1 MKKLSIVII
10 LIALLATISFRSHVS
25 GSEMDTSISSKA
37 LYDETNT
44 YDYLYDSLD
53 LKGYINKPTGSKEK
67 NLIGDVFKS
76 DYRYNIKQRNE
87 NKVLNTTPITV
98 FTPGLGTMAEGWS
111 GNLNSKGKMV
121 FGYNS
126 KSIITRM
133 YNDYFNTDCNV
144 ISMKASMLNISF
156 YLLNDGVRQKNVA
169 YVLNKA
175 SRLLFSNFD
184 FSKPTIV
191 VFETEQISESNDYV
205 YTQFNYAIST
215 LLYEYKK
222 YLGALPKLNLVGH
235 SRGGLIN
242 LMYMLDH
249 PDLVNSVFSIG
260 TPYFGSTSASVDMM
274 FGGNVGGDS
283 LGEKDIINSDVY
295 LKYYNRYNDNISLYE
310 NIDIHMI
317 GGYSDLTYLPKMF
330 TKGFFVEKNGE
341 ELGNTT
347 AFLVGVAL
355 YYLTLNRIKH
365 PTFLKKVLANII
377 STIDLNIKVDDLCE
391 LLYSNIEVPYFYN
404 DGLVD
409 LVSQIGKNS
418 AIQSVFYRGDN
429 IHLKTKCFTYG
440 NSDLLNTSQY
450 NIPVVHNIECYDNEI
465 INYILSNIKCEDSN
479 YNLKPYNI
487 RLINDSEC
495 YITAYNRKS
504 NDSEI
509 VIPESYEG
517 YSVVG
522 IDSGAFS
529 EVNNNMPNLRKI
541 TMPKSIRVLKG
552 GALEGIE
559 GLNEIDLNSVENIEE
574 GAITNLVSLN
584 NINIPSSVNYIGVDN
599 FYNCPMLNNINVNIS
614 NEKFSSIDGVLY
626 SKNCETL
633 VYYPEGKDNK
643 TYTIDNRTLNI
654 NDRAFYNNKFLEEI
668 NLSNTKSI
676 GKEAFKDCKSL
687 NNVISKK
694 AESMY
699 YNSFFNTPYERCDD
713 YIIVGKCL
721 YKCNSDDKEEKIL
734 MIDKSVSK
742 IISYAFVDTYAKE
755 IDISE
760 NTYVIEENA
769 FSGLDNLMVVVEGE
783 TKIKG
788 DTSNLFRLYIS
799 QKFADYYYNSDDS
812 KIDNSKIYCL
822 DTLNGDDC
830 MPVST
835 HEYNVVLSYIDPNG
849 VKQTTVTKVGM
860 TNGEFIYKFTS
871 PIEKPVYVDSMYYS
885 NGLMNKYY
893 ENDIIYLTND
903 ISFEICYDLHVY
915 SISYISNIKIDNA
928 DLVRTFTYYDEI
940 HLKTISIPDYDFVG
954 WYKDTSYTQLVE
966 TIKYE
971 SCDLTLFAKY
981 RLNVTYGRLKE
992 YKITDSGRFKNKYDA
1007 INIEELCGF
1016 SPLRLR
1022 MQGFNVVHLE
1032 ISIKGKLID
1041 NGNQYIYVYGQREN
1055 NDKYE
1060 LGAFTIECED
1070 SEKTFKLE
1078 LDITLID
1085 ISYSGEIY
1093 ILYDASGKGDD
1104 DWKNYNLSV
1113 NITSNHDHFGQYMA
1127 YSI

>member
-25 GSEMDTSISSKA
+25 GSEMDTSVSSKA

-53 LKGYINKPTGSKEK
+53 LKGYINKPKGSEEK
-67 NLIGDVFKS
+67 DLIGDVFKS
-76 DYRYNIKQRNE
+76 NYRYNIKQRNE
-87 NKVLNTTPITV
+87 NKVLDTTPITV

-144 ISMKASMLNISF
+144 ILMQTFVHYTFF
-156 YLLNDGVRQKNVA
+156 YLNNNEIAGKLVTYNKSESLN
-169 YVLNKA
+169 
-175 SRLLFSNFD
+175 FSEYD

-191 VFETEQISESNDYV
+191 VFETYQNSESNDYV

-274 FGGNVGGDS
+274 FGGNEGGNS
-283 LGEKDIINSDVY
+283 LGEKDIINSNVY

-317 GGYSDLTYLPKMF
+317 GGYSDLSYLPKMF
-330 TKGFFVEKNGE
+330 TKGFFVEKNGKA
-341 ELGNTT
+341 LGNTT
-347 AFLVGVAL
+347 AVLVGLAL
-355 YYLTLNRIKH
+355 YYLTLHRIK
-365 PTFLKKVLANII
+365 PSTFLKKVLANII

-391 LLYSNIEVPYFYN
+391 LLYSNIDVPYFYN

-418 AIQSVFYRGDN
+418 AIQTRFYRGDN
-429 IHLKTKCFTYG
+429 IHIKKKMFTWF
-440 NSDLLNTSQY
+440 NSDLLNTSKY
-450 NIPVVHNIECYDNEI
+450 DLPVVHNIECYDNEI

-541 TMPKSIRVLKG
+541 TMPKSIKVLKG
-552 GALEGIE
+552 GTLEGIE

-574 GAITNLVSLN
+574 GAITNLINLN

-599 FYNCPMLNNINVNIS
+599 FYNCPMLNNINVNIL

-643 TYTIDNRTLNI
+643 TYIIDNRTLNI

-687 NNVISKK
+687 NNVISKE
-694 AESMY
+694 AEYMY
-699 YNSFFNTPYERCDD
+699 YNSFLNTPYERCDD

-721 YKCNSDDKEEKIL
+721 YKCNSDDEEEIL
-734 MIDKSVSK
+734 MIDKSVRK
-742 IISYAFVDTYAKE
+742 IISYAFVDTNAKE

-760 NTYVIEENA
+760 NTYLIEENA
-769 FSGLDNLMVVVEGE
+769 FSGLDNLMVFVEGKTE
-783 TKIKG
+783 IKG
-788 DTSNLFRLYIS
+788 DTSNLFKLYIS
-799 QKFADYYYNSDDS
+799 QKFADYYNSSDN
-812 KIDNSKIYCL
+812 IDNSKIYCL
-822 DTLNGDDC
+822 DTLNGNDC

-835 HEYNVVLSYIDPNG
+835 HKYNVVLSYIDPNG
-849 VKQTTVTKVGM
+849 VKQTTVTSVGM
-860 TNGEFIYKFTS
+860 INGEFIYKFTS

-893 ENDIIYLTND
+893 ENDIIYLSND
-903 ISFEICYDLHVY
+903 ICFDICYDLHVY

-940 HLKTISIPDYDFVG
+940 HLKTISIPGYDFVG

-971 SCDLTLFAKY
+971 SSDLALYAKY
-981 RLNVTYGRLKE
+981 RLNVNYGRLKE

-1032 ISIKGKLID
+1032 ISFEWKLID
-1041 NGNQYIYVYGQREN
+1041 DGNQYIYVYGQREN

-1060 LGAFTIECED
+1060 LGAFTIECD
-1070 SEKTFKLE
+1070 KSDNDFNLE
-1078 LDITLID
+1078 LDIDLID
-1085 ISYSGEIY
+1085 ISNSGEIY

-1113 NITSNHDHFGQYMA
+1113 NITSKHDHFGQYMA

>member
-53 LKGYINKPTGSKEK
+53 LKGYINKPTGSKKK

-87 NKVLNTTPITV
+87 NKVLDTTPITV

-111 GNLNSKGKMV
+111 GNLNAEGELV

-144 ISMKASMLNISF
+144 MLIQVDTCNAYF
-156 YLLNDGVRQKNVA
+156 YDINENVS
-169 YVLNKA
+169 NKKVIYHGTDNLDF
-175 SRLLFSNFD
+175 RKHN

-191 VFETEQISESNDYV
+191 VFETYQNSESNDYV

-274 FGGNVGGDS
+274 FGGNEGGNS
-283 LGEKDIINSDVY
+283 LGEKDIINSNVY

-310 NIDIHMI
+310 NIDIYMI

-341 ELGNTT
+341 KLGNTT

-355 YYLTLNRIKH
+355 YYLTLHRIKH
-365 PTFLKKVLANII
+365 STFLKKVLANII

-391 LLYSNIEVPYFYN
+391 LLYSNIDVPYFYN

-418 AIQSVFYRGDN
+418 AMQSRFYRGDN
-429 IHLKTKCFTYG
+429 IHIKTKKFTCF
-440 NSDLLNTSQY
+440 NSDLLNTSKY
-450 NIPVVHNIECYDNEI
+450 DLPVVHNIECYDNEI

-495 YITAYNRKS
+495 YIIAYNRKS

-541 TMPKSIRVLKG
+541 TMPKSIKVLKG
-552 GALEGIE
+552 GTLEGIE

-668 NLSNTKSI
+668 NLSNTKNI
-676 GKEAFKDCKSL
+676 GKEAFKDCEYL
-687 NNVISKK
+687 NNVISKE

-699 YNSFFNTPYERCDD
+699 YNSFFNTKYEKCDDD

-721 YKCNSDDKEEKIL
+721 YRCKSGEEIL
-734 MIDKSVSK
+734 KIDKSVRK
-742 IISYAFVDTYAKE
+742 IISYAFADTNAKE

-760 NTYVIEENA
+760 NTYLIEENA
-769 FSGLDNLMVVVEGE
+769 FSGLDNLMVFVEGKTE
-783 TKIKG
+783 ING
-788 DTSNLFRLYIS
+788 DTSNLFKLYIS
-799 QKFADYYYNSDDS
+799 QKFDGYYNSH
-812 KIDNSKIYCL
+812 IDNNDIIYCL

-835 HEYNVVLSYIDPNG
+835 HKYNVELSYIDSNG
-849 VKQTTVTKVGM
+849 VKQTTVTSVGM
-860 TNGEFIYKFTS
+860 TNGEFMYKFTS
-871 PIEKPVYVDSMYYS
+871 PIKKPVYVDSMYYS

-893 ENDIIYLTND
+893 ENDIIYLSND
-903 ISFEICYDLHVY
+903 ICFDICYNLHVY

-940 HLKTISIPDYDFVG
+940 HLKTISIPGYDFVG

-971 SCDLTLFAKY
+971 SSDLAFYAKY

-1041 NGNQYIYVYGQREN
+1041 DGNQYIYVYGQREN

-1060 LGAFTIECED
+1060 LGAFTIECD
-1070 SEKTFKLE
+1070 KSGNDFNLG
-1078 LDITLID
+1078 LDIDLID

-1113 NITSNHDHFGQYMA
+1113 KITSNHDHFGQYMA